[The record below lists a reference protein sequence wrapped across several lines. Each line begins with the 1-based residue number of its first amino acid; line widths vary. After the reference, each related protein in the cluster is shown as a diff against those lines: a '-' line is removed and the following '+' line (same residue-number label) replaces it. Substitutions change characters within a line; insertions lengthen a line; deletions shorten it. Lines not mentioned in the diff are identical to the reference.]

1 MKTLKYIQTKI
12 VLPLAVLSLTLAGCE
27 RDISDEAVLATF
39 PTTAEVFI
47 DAPVGLT
54 DQFFRSFDPAVG
66 ANTGGFGVDNV
77 TFYEGTASIRI
88 DVPASN
94 DPDGGFIGGI
104 FEDRGEGRD
113 LRGYDA
119 LTFWAKGTTS
129 GFVLVGFGTDFDRPP
144 GEPSYDVALSIQ
156 MSSGWRKYVIPIPNA
171 SRLAQESGMFL
182 FSAGGFDPLGDGPNG
197 NEVAWTFWIDELK
210 FENLGTNLTVG
221 ATMLAGFD
229 QTAEG
234 FTGTD
239 IQLSGFTHTTN
250 LASGENVS
258 TIVSGAYF
266 DFTSS
271 NESVATVSNTGL
283 VSVDGS
289 SGTTTINARL
299 DGISADGSLT
309 IMSNGELPHAPIPTR
324 DAANVISLFSDSY
337 TNVPVRHYNGFFQF
351 ATTQGGAGSDPN
363 NVDIQDPY
371 PSGALDNI
379 ISYSQLNFVSIGTYE
394 TVALPDISQMTH
406 LHVDI
411 NVREAIDSGD
421 FIRLSL
427 ESGTGTG
434 GPTTAGNFI
443 LNEAALNN
451 TNADGWLTLDIPLTD
466 FPGFTGT
473 DLGQL
478 FFVSDGTI
486 SNIWVDNVY
495 FYRN

>member
-1 MKTLKYIQTKI
+1 MKTLKFIQSRM
-12 VLPLAVLSLTLAGCE
+12 VLPTALLALVLVGCE
-27 RDISDEAVLATF
+27 RDLSDDVVLATF
-39 PTTAEVFI
+39 PTTAEIFI
-47 DAPVGLT
+47 DDPVGLT

-66 ANTGGFGVDNV
+66 ANTNGFGVDNNV
-77 TFYEGTASIRI
+77 AYEGTASIRI

-104 FEDRGEGRD
+104 FEDRGEGRN
-113 LRGYDA
+113 LTGYDA
-119 LTFWAKGTTS
+119 LTFWARGTTS
-129 GFVLVGFGTDFDRPP
+129 SDIEVGFGTDFDRLPT
-144 GEPSYDVALSIQ
+144 EPSYAVSTRVDITTA
-156 MSSGWRKYVIPIPNA
+156 WKKYTIPIPNA
-171 SRLAQESGMFL
+171 ARLTQERGMFL
-182 FSAGGFDPLGDGPNG
+182 FAAGGFDPLGDGPNG
-197 NEVAWTFWIDELK
+197 NELAWTFWIDELK
-210 FENLGTNLTVG
+210 FERLGTNLTVNAQMLGG
-221 ATMLAGFD
+221 AD
-229 QTAEG
+229 QISEG

-239 IQLSGFTHTTN
+239 IELTGFTQTSNT
-250 LASGENVS
+250 ASGQNV
-258 TIVSGAYF
+258 TTTVSPAYF

-271 NESVATVSNTGL
+271 NESVATINNSGV
-283 VSVDGS
+283 VSVIGS
-289 SGTTTINARL
+289 SGSTTINASL
-299 DGISADGSLT
+299 SGFSADGSLT
-309 IMSNGELPHAPIPTR
+309 LTSNGELPHAPIPNR

-351 ATTQGGAGSDPN
+351 ATTQGGAGNDPN

-371 PSGALDNI
+371 PGGALDNI
-379 ISYSQLNFVSIGTYE
+379 ISYSDLNFVSIGTYE

-411 NVREAIDSGD
+411 NVREAIDAGD

-434 GPTTAGNFI
+434 GTVTAGDFI
-443 LNEAALNN
+443 LNTAALNN
-451 TNADGWLTLDIPLTD
+451 VNPDGWLTLDIALTD